1 MSAVHQRAPSV
12 PIFHYG
18 GVELDLDWVI
28 SYARVS
34 SPSQTVEQGGGGIDR
49 QIDEFHAFRTEVG
62 VNEYTGLGS
71 LVDDGKS
78 GSTGKNIATGA
89 LGLFLDRIKSL
100 PPKSGLVV
108 ESFSRL
114 NRLPID
120 EALGVFLDI
129 CCENNVPLITLQD
142 RRVYTKKSFRHD
154 KGMVHQ
160 ISSAMHSARDH
171 SENISYY
178 SKKSW
183 RSRRGSITNN
193 RPAWIIRVDGVLVL
207 DEAKVHIIVRI
218 FKMALTM
225 GVDMIARTLN
235 AENVPTLNARKR
247 ERGEAVWL
255 QASIL
260 KLLRGR
266 QVLGLQPVGHYVDG
280 KRVVAPG
287 EYTEAYPAAIDKAL
301 WDMVQAKLDERNSGG
316 VSTGRNVTHYVNL
329 LGGLARCVCGARMKV
344 HSRQKGRYT
353 YFGCSNAFV
362 NKCEHVKYHRV
373 ADVERDLLAMIGNL
387 TWKSDAPNDKLDD
400 LTAQLNVAEKD
411 AAKLQRNID
420 AMAASF
426 ADAPP
431 SIRAAV
437 KTLAQ
442 QHTDKLAV
450 VTKLERQVAT
460 LQNAK
465 PLDQE
470 LAAVQSL
477 SVRLERLSGSALTE
491 ARAQIAM
498 ALPTLFRT
506 ITFAA
511 DGIVLIVNAKDGLPL
526 A

>member
-1 MSAVHQRAPSV
+1 MPV
-12 PIFHYG
+12 FTYG
-18 GVELDLDWVI
+18 GVELDLDWVV

-34 SPSQTVEQGGGGIDR
+34 SAAQKVEQGGGGIER
-49 QIDEFHAFRTEVG
+49 QLEEFHAFRTEFN

-71 LVDDGKS
+71 LVDDGVP

-89 LGLFLDRIKSL
+89 LGLFLKAIKSL
-100 PPKSGLVV
+100 PPRTGLVV

-114 NRLPID
+114 NRLHID
-120 EALGVFLDI
+120 EALDVFFDVVCKGGVAL
-129 CCENNVPLITLQD
+129 VTLQG
-142 RRVYTKKSFRHD
+142 RRAYTKKSVRND
-154 KGMVHQ
+154 KGQIYQ
-160 ISSAMHSARDH
+160 ISSAMQAARDH
-171 SENISYY
+171 AENISYY
-178 SKKSW
+178 STKSW
-183 RSRRGSITNN
+183 RSRRGSTKNN
-193 RPAWIIRVDGVLVL
+193 RPAWVICVDGVLVL

-247 ERGEAVWL
+247 ERGEAAWL

-301 WDMVQAKLDERNSGG
+301 WDVVQAKLDERKSGG

-387 TWKSDAPNDKLDD
+387 TWESDAPNDKLDD

-411 AAKLQRNID
+411 LAKLQRNID

-431 SIRAAV
+431 SIRAAM
-437 KTLAQ
+437 KRLAQ

-470 LAAVQSL
+470 LTACTIAF
-477 SVRLERLSGSALTE
+477 RE
-491 ARAQIAM
+491 ARAAVRVRIDRSSRRDRDGSTD
-498 ALPTLFRT
+498 ALSHHYIRRGWYRPDR
-506 ITFAA
+506 
-511 DGIVLIVNAKDGLPL
+511 
-526 A
+526 